1 RERRAARC
9 GVPRADRA
17 AQPARRLSRSGA
29 RRHLP
34 RGLVHLDLDRDV
46 DAVAHTLADDAEIL
60 EHIEAAADPVDRR
73 WVDRGDQ
80 PDAQR
85 ADAQPAALVA
95 HERAL
100 DARGQVVHVDACAVE
115 AVAQARTQ
123 DRKSTRLNSSH
134 VKISYAVFHLT
145 KKMQ

>member
-1 RERRAARC
+1 VATPLRRECLAAVLKVLSVPTRR
-9 GVPRADRA
+9 
-17 AQPARRLSRSGA
+17 SS
-29 RRHLP
+29 
-34 RGLVHLDLDRDV
+34 DL
-46 DAVAHTLADDAEIL
+46 
-60 EHIEAAADPVDRR
+60 ADPVDRR